1 MDSCSFRWPT
11 WPEGNTEKN
20 YLVHIATSLRHHEFY
35 GKKAYHLP
43 SGAAVG
49 SVHSWVRV
57 DILES
62 HSGLVQLSETI
73 YHRESNPQPTKTS
86 MDHWNLSGRH
96 ISVYFAAKRLQF
108 KRKTDSLID
117 LLILDDF
124 FCHLGT
130 QRARHGKGWE
140 HRSLSHRYKKRKLQ
154 GELCCSQSLWDSG
167 QQKLPPTA
175 KPRMSDMLWSLSTVI
190 Q

>member
-20 YLVHIATSLRHHEFY
+20 YLVHIAASLRHRELY

-62 HSGLVQLSETI
+62 HSDLVQLSETI

-86 MDHWNLSGRH
+86 MDPWNLRGIH

-108 KRKTDSLID
+108 KRKSDSLID
-117 LLILDDF
+117 LLIWDDF
-124 FCHLGT
+124 SGKAKGT
-130 QRARHGKGWE
+130 PREGMRVPQPVSQVQKKKASRGTLLFTIPQRFW
-140 HRSLSHRYKKRKLQ
+140 
-154 GELCCSQSLWDSG
+154 
-167 QQKLPPTA
+167 PTEA
-175 KPRMSDMLWSLSTVI
+175 TSYS
-190 Q
+190 